1 MLSCCNDEQSFFLVT
16 FVFYLLAVR
25 ILWFSKIM
33 KPFKLWTTFMHEFSH
48 ALAAWATCNKVTGI
62 EVNENEGGLT
72 HWKGP
77 QKRMRCSSHFV
88 LPAGYLGSTAWGV
101 AIILSCVGRLS
112 AQVMGCIL
120 VAALALCLLFALFG
134 KTNEQHRSRS
144 KVPDRS
150 GGGAAP
156 LTALRARD
164 EPRVEPLGAQWEAAV
179 RPWGGA
185 KVADLAAANP
195 QESAT
200 HHGVDRL
207 RPVDRRAHG
216 ALDLRRGSWPD
227 SMLRRRRPGGATA
240 HFPGLLERALQAPGC
255 YALGASR

>member
-1 MLSCCNDEQSFFLVT
+1 MLSCCNDEQTFFLVT
-16 FVFYLLAVR
+16 FIFYLLAVR

-101 AIILSCVGRLS
+101 AIILSCIGRLS

-134 KTNEQHRSRS
+134 KTNEQR
-144 KVPDRS
+144 
-150 GGGAAP
+150 AP
-156 LTALRARD
+156 LIMVSIAFGLWLGLLTALSIFD
-164 EPRVEPLGAQWEAAV
+164 E
-179 RPWGGA
+179 
-185 KVADLAAANP
+185 
-195 QESAT
+195 
-200 HHGVDRL
+200 
-207 RPVDRRAHG
+207 
-216 ALDLRRGSWPD
+216 
-227 SMLRRRRPGGATA
+227 ATA
-240 HFPGLLERALQAPGC
+240 WDLGLDASLLLVGTLNALYGTVDIYDDTILRTDTRSAHPPARP
-255 YALGASR
+255 YACLPACHPLSLSFSLSPTLTT

>member
-1 MLSCCNDEQSFFLVT
+1 MHTNLTCAQKRAASFTKNRELSHAPQLWRLENNFGRKQGAPASSMLSCCNDEQSFFLVT

-164 EPRVEPLGAQWEAAV
+164 EP
-179 RPWGGA
+179 
-185 KVADLAAANP
+185 
-195 QESAT
+195 
-200 HHGVDRL
+200 
-207 RPVDRRAHG
+207 
-216 ALDLRRGSWPD
+216 
-227 SMLRRRRPGGATA
+227 
-240 HFPGLLERALQAPGC
+240 C
-255 YALGASR
+255 

>member
-112 AQVMGCIL
+112 AQVMGCML

-134 KTNEQHRSRS
+134 KTNEQHSSRS
-144 KVPDRS
+144 KVPDRT
-150 GGGAAP
+150 GG
-156 LTALRARD
+156 RA
-164 EPRVEPLGAQWEAAV
+164 VEPLGAQWEAAV

-195 QESAT
+195 
-200 HHGVDRL
+200 
-207 RPVDRRAHG
+207 
-216 ALDLRRGSWPD
+216 
-227 SMLRRRRPGGATA
+227 
-240 HFPGLLERALQAPGC
+240 
-255 YALGASR
+255 

>member
-1 MLSCCNDEQSFFLVT
+1 MHTNLTCAQKERRASQKTASCLTPPNFGDSKTTLGRKQGAPASSMLSCCNDEQSFFLVT

-164 EPRVEPLGAQWEAAV
+164 KP
-179 RPWGGA
+179 
-185 KVADLAAANP
+185 
-195 QESAT
+195 
-200 HHGVDRL
+200 
-207 RPVDRRAHG
+207 
-216 ALDLRRGSWPD
+216 
-227 SMLRRRRPGGATA
+227 
-240 HFPGLLERALQAPGC
+240 C
-255 YALGASR
+255 

>member
-1 MLSCCNDEQSFFLVT
+1 MHTNLTCAQKERRASHKTASCLTPPNFGDSKTTSRKGASASSMLSCCNDEQSFFLVT

-164 EPRVEPLGAQWEAAV
+164 EP
-179 RPWGGA
+179 
-185 KVADLAAANP
+185 
-195 QESAT
+195 
-200 HHGVDRL
+200 
-207 RPVDRRAHG
+207 
-216 ALDLRRGSWPD
+216 
-227 SMLRRRRPGGATA
+227 
-240 HFPGLLERALQAPGC
+240 C
-255 YALGASR
+255 